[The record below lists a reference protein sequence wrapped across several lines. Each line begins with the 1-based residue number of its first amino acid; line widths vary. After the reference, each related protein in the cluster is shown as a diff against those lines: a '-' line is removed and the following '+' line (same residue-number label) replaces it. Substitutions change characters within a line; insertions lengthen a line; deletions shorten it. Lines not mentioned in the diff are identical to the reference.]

1 MGISKIGERNLGNV
15 MDGDNPELP
24 KRNAVYGLFYFLRVS
39 LRLCKGGQYLA
50 VAEME
55 IT

>member
-1 MGISKIGERNLGNV
+1 MGISKIGERNLGSF
-15 MDGDNPELP
+15 MDGDNAKLL
-24 KRNAVYGLFYFLRVS
+24 KRNAINGLFCFLRVS

-50 VAEME
+50 VTEME